1 MAESVRTGDEESP
14 LKEYLDQAEREVD
27 LKRSNEDIARENSRL
42 KLQLEVLYSEMRAA
56 RAQAS
61 LDRVLREQET
71 VVQTPTSTPVPPDPG
86 DAAPGGRETP
96 PDPGSAE
103 KPADTSGNLSAAE
116 EQLVDRWTQVF
127 VQRMS
132 PAVTRGNRRCQA
144 CGGNMADFPPVTRG
158 NMADFPPV
166 TRGNRRC
173 QACRALEEN
182 LSDSVLA
189 AAPERGAGRRV
200 SAAEDHLLD
209 RWADRLAERLLSFSQ
224 PQRRLAECLADTSLP
239 VVPCGEAEQASPYTP
254 GGASSRDHDT
264 ESPCQMCWEAA
275 NDSLAAVQARIR
287 RDSSTAPSE
296 SEPALQRTGKQDEQY
311 SPQPR
316 RSPIC
321 ANWLIPQFQDEE
333 CETFYRERD
342 TRNASK
348 QQHLYIHSGLDI
360 RTAAPGGFR
369 LRCSHRA
376 WGGQRGCAGV
386 LWVVCVNGGGGD
398 WRADRQLGYNL
409 HNFSVHQQ
417 VAGGR
422 WILRAVQ
429 PQRADRPA
437 GLYRVPAGAVTPGG
451 SRGRCSHSA
460 RTGRPGC
467 TGCLRVVGELA
478 FQLDMQ
484 ILHGDA
490 WRIPRAVQ
498 PQRSERPAGLYRVPA
513 GAVTPGGS
521 RGRCSHSART
531 GRPGCAG
538 CLRVVGELAF
548 QLDMQILQYVFQ
560 RRRLY
565 GFTLRNIADKIREE
579 ADKEKTAMEARVR
592 TTVLETRLRH
602 VLGLVE
608 PAGYDWA
615 VHPRLA
621 EELVNQCGVVK
632 GRLDNRTLE
641 SLGYTDP
648 CQLHHMVS
656 SILPPSR
663 VRGVIVLLDSLRALT
678 ANQGKPLFSF

>member
-1 MAESVRTGDEESP
+1 
-14 LKEYLDQAEREVD
+14 
-27 LKRSNEDIARENSRL
+27 
-42 KLQLEVLYSEMRAA
+42 
-56 RAQAS
+56 
-61 LDRVLREQET
+61 
-71 VVQTPTSTPVPPDPG
+71 
-86 DAAPGGRETP
+86 
-96 PDPGSAE
+96 
-103 KPADTSGNLSAAE
+103 
-116 EQLVDRWTQVF
+116 
-127 VQRMS
+127 MS

-158 NMADFPPV
+158 N
-166 TRGNRRC
+166 RRC
-173 QACRALEEN
+173 QTCRALEEN

-224 PQRRLAECLADTSLP
+224 PQVTSTPLKVKHKVTSTPVKVRHTPRSSDREDLQSKACLADRYEMRLAECLADTSLP

-287 RDSSTAPSE
+287 RDSSTTPSG
-296 SEPALQRTGKQDEQY
+296 SEPALQRT
-311 SPQPR
+311 
-316 RSPIC
+316 
-321 ANWLIPQFQDEE
+321 
-333 CETFYRERD
+333 
-342 TRNASK
+342 
-348 QQHLYIHSGLDI
+348 
-360 RTAAPGGFR
+360 
-369 LRCSHRA
+369 
-376 WGGQRGCAGV
+376 
-386 LWVVCVNGGGGD
+386 
-398 WRADRQLGYNL
+398 
-409 HNFSVHQQ
+409 
-417 VAGGR
+417 
-422 WILRAVQ
+422 
-429 PQRADRPA
+429 
-437 GLYRVPAGAVTPGG
+437 
-451 SRGRCSHSA
+451 
-460 RTGRPGC
+460 
-467 TGCLRVVGELA
+467 
-478 FQLDMQ
+478 
-484 ILHGDA
+484 
-490 WRIPRAVQ
+490 
-498 PQRSERPAGLYRVPA
+498 
-513 GAVTPGGS
+513 AVTPGGS

-608 PAGYDWA
+608 PAGYDWGL
-615 VHPRLA
+615 HPRLA

>member
-1 MAESVRTGDEESP
+1 MAEGVRTGDEESP

-27 LKRSNEDIARENSRL
+27 LKRSNEEIARENSRL

-86 DAAPGGRETP
+86 EGTPGGRENS

-158 NMADFPPV
+158 NTADFPPV

-224 PQRRLAECLADTSLP
+224 PQVTSTPLKVKHKVTSTPIKVRHRRTASDGEDLQTCLADRYERRLAECLADTSLP
-239 VVPCGEAEQASPYTP
+239 VVPCGEAEQGSPYTP

-296 SEPALQRTGKQDEQY
+296 SEPALQRT
-311 SPQPR
+311 
-316 RSPIC
+316 
-321 ANWLIPQFQDEE
+321 
-333 CETFYRERD
+333 
-342 TRNASK
+342 
-348 QQHLYIHSGLDI
+348 
-360 RTAAPGGFR
+360 
-369 LRCSHRA
+369 
-376 WGGQRGCAGV
+376 
-386 LWVVCVNGGGGD
+386 
-398 WRADRQLGYNL
+398 
-409 HNFSVHQQ
+409 
-417 VAGGR
+417 AGGT
-422 WILRAVQ
+422 RAF
-429 PQRADRPA
+429 A
-437 GLYRVPAGAVTPGG
+437 TPGE

-460 RTGRPGC
+460 RACRPGC
-467 TGCLRVVGELA
+467 T
-478 FQLDMQ
+478 
-484 ILHGDA
+484 
-490 WRIPRAVQ
+490 
-498 PQRSERPAGLYRVPA
+498 
-513 GAVTPGGS
+513 
-521 RGRCSHSART
+521 
-531 GRPGCAG
+531 G

-565 GFTLRNIADKIREE
+565 GFTLRNIEDKIREA
-579 ADKEKTAMEARVR
+579 ADKEVLVWAR
-592 TTVLETRLRH
+592 H
-602 VLGLVE
+602 KVE
-608 PAGYDWA
+608 
-615 VHPRLA
+615 
-621 EELVNQCGVVK
+621 E
-632 GRLDNRTLE
+632 
-641 SLGYTDP
+641 
-648 CQLHHMVS
+648 
-656 SILPPSR
+656 
-663 VRGVIVLLDSLRALT
+663 
-678 ANQGKPLFSF
+678 